1 MLQKSMG
8 RTHKSQQTV
17 STSPRHS
24 QQQHFFRHSTRHV
37 IHYALTHEQG
47 ARLLEQVQIPISVV
61 WIYVRFGGD
70 DEAGLRRQEHL
81 LLLCS
86 KEGEVL
92 DVLAGGDLES
102 EDDALFSVG
111 EGRGELRAARG
122 GGEGAPLDGPPL
134 LVLPQHRRL
143 VGVAAVHVHLQ
154 GRQLL
159 ERSHQVVQVAAPHAE
174 HRAARLEVARPQPLV
189 ERVIELPLLGA
200 RVEVVRV
207 GGQREE
213 LVVVQLRRQ
222 VLPLEL
228 LDLEGHVSAELL
240 DVGDMLAAQQQALHA
255 RLVRPPQLQRGDRRD
270 GHVQLGQHPRHPHAL
285 HARVLRLVA
294 AASRRARAVRRL
306 AAIRLAA
313 AVAAAGAAGAAL
325 GRVLGRV
332 LVRVLQQLR
341 VAPLDERRHL
351 LHLCDGRRLGR
362 HDQQLRARER
372 RVVRRDALQ
381 PRLRLPLALDP
392 RLPPD
397 ARLVRRRHRVQ
408 QLDPPLLLAQR
419 GGRLRVPRIVAVE
432 REPTVLAVRL
442 LEGGPPVDVPV
453 GKPVAA
459 EARARVA
466 RDGGPGELYQRRR
479 RQLRRVDRH
488 ARARVLPHPVG
499 AVPRLPL
506 RL

>member
-313 AVAAAGAAGAAL
+313 AVAAAA
-325 GRVLGRV
+325 
-332 LVRVLQQLR
+332 
-341 VAPLDERRHL
+341 
-351 LHLCDGRRLGR
+351 
-362 HDQQLRARER
+362 
-372 RVVRRDALQ
+372 
-381 PRLRLPLALDP
+381 LPLACGCPRRLRSRQRLRGSRILCDVRLDATDGEP
-392 RLPPD
+392 
-397 ARLVRRRHRVQ
+397 VRREAWRTRHRRQRHRHQICEVQ
-408 QLDPPLLLAQR
+408 L
-419 GGRLRVPRIVAVE
+419 GIVQV
-432 REPTVLAVRL
+432 
-442 LEGGPPVDVPV
+442 VDVLCAL
-453 GKPVAA
+453 GATKP
-459 EARARVA
+459 
-466 RDGGPGELYQRRR
+466 
-479 RQLRRVDRH
+479 RRV
-488 ARARVLPHPVG
+488 G
-499 AVPRLPL
+499 A
-506 RL
+506 